1 MKTGLVKR
9 LLHGTF
15 KKENKRNRISKKEDS
30 WTNQL
35 YCFWFRD
42 SHISL
47 QASAIAYKYK
57 KSQKTQKRKF

>member
-35 YCFWFRD
+35 YLVWVWQ
-42 SHISL
+42 L
-47 QASAIAYKYK
+47 TQLAASFCHRIQI
-57 KSQKTQKRKF
+57 QKIPENPEKEF